1 MRLAQRAHG
10 GYKRA
15 NILIIFRTA
24 NSEPCFLGLLSV
36 TPENGACQ
44 HPVPLP
50 TCFRTD
56 SPRPSSPGPSQQGPQ
71 SLQVP
76 RFPSRSD
83 PLRPGPYVPA
93 LSSPVVSS
101 QVVSSQV
108 VSSQVVSSP
117 VVSHRSVRTPVFGRS
132 LSGPQPGPSRDNSQS
147 AQALR
152 QTVLWRFAG
161 SGPSA
166 SQAVVATVGGLFSS
180 APRRA
185 SPGLDTS
192 VGVQNL
198 VPRSVPTPR
207 SCGKSVT
214 NAESFEQFRGREVT
228 ACGGIFPDFA
238 TVLHGF
244 GTRIGPDLSGAEI
257 CGCNPKFIPT
267 NRPSSVPQGLS
278 PFQIRPLPSVKRR
291 QGFTIPNREL

>member
-1 MRLAQRAHG
+1 MSAPRSV
-10 GYKRA
+10 A
-15 NILIIFRTA
+15 NMFPYRFPA
-24 NSEPCFLGLLSV
+24 PVVPGSV
-36 TPENGACQ
+36 AARPA
-44 HPVPLP
+44 V
-50 TCFRTD
+50 
-56 SPRPSSPGPSQQGPQ
+56 PSSPAFSFPFR
-71 SLQVP
+71 SLTSRPFLP
-76 RFPSRSD
+76 RSSPPRSSPPRSFPPKSFPPRSFRTVRFA
-83 PLRPGPYVPA
+83 LRSSDDLFPA
-93 LSSPVVSS
+93 LSRVLPETTRSRPKLSDKPSYGGSRAPARPRRRRSS
-101 QVVSSQV
+101 Q
-108 VSSQVVSSP
+108 
-117 VVSHRSVRTPVFGRS
+117 
-132 LSGPQPGPSRDNSQS
+132 L
-147 AQALR
+147 L
-152 QTVLWRFAG
+152 
-161 SGPSA
+161 
-166 SQAVVATVGGLFSS
+166 GGLFSS

>member
-1 MRLAQRAHG
+1 MSAPRSV
-10 GYKRA
+10 A
-15 NILIIFRTA
+15 NMFPYRFPAPVVPGSVAARPAVPSGPASSFPFR
-24 NSEPCFLGLLSV
+24 
-36 TPENGACQ
+36 
-44 HPVPLP
+44 
-50 TCFRTD
+50 
-56 SPRPSSPGPSQQGPQ
+56 SP
-71 SLQVP
+71 
-76 RFPSRSD
+76 PSRSFL
-83 PLRPGPYVPA
+83 PR
-93 LSSPVVSS
+93 SSPPRSFRTVRFA
-101 QVVSSQV
+101 
-108 VSSQVVSSP
+108 P
-117 VVSHRSVRTPVFGRS
+117 FGSHRSVRTPVFGRS
-132 LSGPQPGPSRDNSQS
+132 LSGPRPGPSRDNSQS

-180 APRRA
+180 APRRPSSRLA
-185 SPGLDTS
+185 RSRHLGRI
-192 VGVQNL
+192 QNL

-278 PFQIRPLPSVKRR
+278 PFQIQPLPSVKRR
-291 QGFTIPNREL
+291 QGSTIPNREL

>member
-1 MRLAQRAHG
+1 MSAPRSV
-10 GYKRA
+10 A
-15 NILIIFRTA
+15 NMFPYRFPA
-24 NSEPCFLGLLSV
+24 PVVPGSV
-36 TPENGACQ
+36 AARPA
-44 HPVPLP
+44 V
-50 TCFRTD
+50 
-56 SPRPSSPGPSQQGPQ
+56 PSSPA
-71 SLQVP
+71 
-76 RFPSRSD
+76 F
-83 PLRPGPYVPA
+83 
-93 LSSPVVSS
+93 SSPVVSS
-101 QVVSSQV
+101 QVFRTVRFALRSSDDLFPALSRVLPETTRSPPKLSDKPSYGGSRAPARPRRRRSSQLLGDYFRPPLV
-108 VSSQVVSSP
+108 
-117 VVSHRSVRTPVFGRS
+117 
-132 LSGPQPGPSRDNSQS
+132 
-147 AQALR
+147 
-152 QTVLWRFAG
+152 
-161 SGPSA
+161 
-166 SQAVVATVGGLFSS
+166 

-185 SPGLDTS
+185 LPGLDTS

-214 NAESFEQFRGREVT
+214 NAESFEQFLGREVT

>member
-1 MRLAQRAHG
+1 MSAPRSV
-10 GYKRA
+10 A
-15 NILIIFRTA
+15 NMFPYRFPA
-24 NSEPCFLGLLSV
+24 PVVPGSV
-36 TPENGACQ
+36 AARPA
-44 HPVPLP
+44 V
-50 TCFRTD
+50 
-56 SPRPSSPGPSQQGPQ
+56 PSSPAFSFPFR
-71 SLQVP
+71 SLTSRPFLP
-76 RFPSRSD
+76 R
-83 PLRPGPYVPA
+83 
-93 LSSPVVSS
+93 SSPPR
-101 QVVSSQV
+101 
-108 VSSQVVSSP
+108 SSP
-117 VVSHRSVRTPVFGRS
+117 PRSFPPKSFPPRSFSHRSVRTPVFGRS